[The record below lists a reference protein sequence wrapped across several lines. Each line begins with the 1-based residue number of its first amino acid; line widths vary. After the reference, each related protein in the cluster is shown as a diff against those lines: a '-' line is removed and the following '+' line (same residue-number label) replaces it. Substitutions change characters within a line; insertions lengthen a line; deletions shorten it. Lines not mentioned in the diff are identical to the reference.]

1 MSTPRHLKQFSKTP
15 SNEKLYYLIPT
26 YLLDVL
32 LVLQGTRTL
41 SKEEDHFGKTRALFL
56 FPLSLF
62 LYAKGSSKLSST
74 SSSSSLSA
82 NGSTKFSGVF
92 ATTPEDARGAG
103 VAPF

>member
-15 SNEKLYYLIPT
+15 SNEKLQHT
-26 YLLDVL
+26 KYLLDVF
-32 LVLQGTRTL
+32 VLQGTRTL